1 MIRDIKKII
10 NEMTLEEKAILCS
23 GLDSLHTKGVQR
35 LGIPS
40 IMMADGP
47 HGLRKEADEIHHFG
61 INTGVPAICFPSG
74 ATLACSWD
82 RKLIEK
88 VGIALGEE
96 CQAEGVSI
104 ILGPAV
110 NIKRSPLCGRN
121 FEYFSED
128 PYLSSQM
135 AEYHIKGVQS
145 QGVGTSLKHFA
156 VNNQEHRRMTVDTIV
171 DERTLR
177 EIYLASFE
185 EAVKQAKPWTVMCA
199 YNKVNGEY
207 CSENKYLLTDI
218 LKDEWGHEG
227 FVVSDWGAV
236 NERAKGLAAGLELE
250 MPSSRGIGDK
260 KIVKAVK
267 SGQLAEE
274 VINRAVERLLA
285 VIFKAENNKKEN
297 ASYDKDEH
305 RQLAREVAGECMVLL
320 KNEDNILPLKKN
332 GTLALIGGFA
342 KISRYQGGGSSH
354 INPIKIDN
362 AHDEMVKIAGNS
374 VKITYAQGYP
384 IDSNEIDESL
394 INEAKEAAKNTD
406 VAVVFVGLPERYES
420 EGYDRN
426 HMDIPESHKNLIE
439 AVAEVQNNIVVVLSN
454 GAPIEMP
461 WVNKVKGIVE
471 TYLGGQAVGG
481 AIADILFGVTN
492 PCGKLAETFPMKL
505 SHNPSYINFP
515 GEEDKVEYKEGLF
528 VGYRYYDAKGIEP
541 LFPFG
546 YGLSYTNFEYTDIL
560 VDKNEIKD
568 TDTVTV
574 KVKVKNTGSIVGKEI
589 IQLYIRDIESSVIR
603 PLKELKGFEK
613 VELQPGEEKEVSF
626 ILNKRSFAYYN
637 IDIKDWHVESGD
649 FEILIG
655 KSSKEIVLRKTI
667 NVQSTVNLRK
677 KFHRNSTVGD
687 LMNDLIGKMIIEKMM
702 QQFKQQDGMSFD
714 LSQMENSE
722 MGKALMKY
730 MPLRGIVNFS
740 SGAFS
745 EEMLDSLIVE
755 LNK

>member
-10 NEMTLEEKAILCS
+10 TEMTLEEKASLCS
-23 GLDSLHTKGVQR
+23 GLDFWHTKGIKR

-47 HGLRKEADEIHHFG
+47 HGLRKQAEEIKHLG
-61 INTGVPAICFPSG
+61 INTSVPATCFPSG

-82 RKLIEK
+82 RKLIKK

-104 ILGPAV
+104 ILGPST

-145 QGVGTSLKHFA
+145 QGVGTSFKHFVA
-156 VNNQEHRRMTVDTIV
+156 NNQEHRRMSVDTIV

-185 EAVKQAKPWTVMCA
+185 EAVKQAQPWTVMCA

-218 LKDEWGHEG
+218 LKDEWGYKG
-227 FVVSDWGAV
+227 FVISDWGAV
-236 NERAKGLAAGLELE
+236 NERVKGLGAGLELE
-250 MPSSRGIGDK
+250 MPSSGGMGDK
-260 KIVKAVK
+260 KIIKAVE

-274 VINRAVERLLA
+274 VLDKAVEKLLT
-285 VIFKAENNKKEN
+285 VILKAENNKKEN

-305 RQLAREVAGECMVLL
+305 HQLAREVAGECIILL

-332 GTLALIGGFA
+332 GTIALVGAFA
-342 KISRYQGGGSSH
+342 KTPRYQGGGSSH

-362 AHDEMVKIAGNS
+362 AYDEMVKIAGNS
-374 VKITYAQGYP
+374 VKIKYAQGYL
-384 IDSNEIDESL
+384 INSDEIDEIL
-394 INEAKEAAKNTD
+394 INEATEAVKNTD
-406 VAVVFVGLPERYES
+406 TAVVFVGLPERYES

-426 HMDIPESHKNLIE
+426 HMEIPKNHKKLIE
-439 AVAEVQNNIVVVLSN
+439 AVAEVQKNTVVVLSN
-454 GAPIEMP
+454 GAPMEMS
-461 WVNKVKGIVE
+461 WADKVKGIVE
-471 TYLGGQAVGG
+471 AYLGGQASGG
-481 AIADILFGVTN
+481 AIADILFAITN

-505 SHNPSYINFP
+505 SHNSSYINFP

-528 VGYRYYDAKGIEP
+528 VGYRYYDAKEIEP

-546 YGLSYTNFEYTDIL
+546 YGLSYTNFEYTDIS
-560 VDKNEIKD
+560 VDKNEVKD
-568 TDTVTV
+568 TDIVTV
-574 KVKVKNTGSIVGKEI
+574 KVKVKNTGSIAGKEI
-589 IQLYIRDIESSVIR
+589 IQLYVRDVESSVIR

-613 VELQPGEEKEVSF
+613 VELQPGEEKKVTF

-655 KSSKEIVLRKTI
+655 KSSKEILLNGTI
-667 NVQSTVNLRK
+667 KVQSTVNLRK

-687 LMNDLIGKMIIEKMM
+687 LMNDPKGKMIMQEMM
-702 QQFKQQDGMSFD
+702 QQFKQHKGMGFN
-714 LSQMENSE
+714 LSQMQNSE
-722 MGKALMKY
+722 MGQALIKY
-730 MPLRGIVNFS
+730 MPLRSLINFS
-740 SGAFS
+740 GGTLS
-745 EEMLDSLIVE
+745 EEMLDGLIAQ

>member
-1 MIRDIKKII
+1 MIRGIKKII
-10 NEMTLEEKAILCS
+10 SEMTLEEKANLCS
-23 GLDSLHTKGVQR
+23 GLDFWHTKGVKR

-47 HGLRKEADEIHHFG
+47 HGLRKQAGKTEHLG
-61 INTGVPAICFPSG
+61 INTSVPATCFPSG

-96 CQAEGVSI
+96 FQAEGVSI
-104 ILGPAV
+104 ILGPAA

-145 QGVGTSLKHFA
+145 QGIGASLKHFA
-156 VNNQEHRRMTVDTIV
+156 ANNQEHRRMTVDTIV
-171 DERTLR
+171 NERTLR

-185 EAVKQAKPWTVMCA
+185 EAVKQAQPWTVMCA

-207 CSENKYLLTDI
+207 CSENNYLLTKI

-227 FVVSDWGAV
+227 FVVSDWEAV
-236 NERAKGLAAGLELE
+236 NERVKGLAAGLELE
-250 MPSSRGIGDK
+250 MPSSGGRGDK
-260 KIVKAVK
+260 KIIKAVE
-267 SGQLAEE
+267 SGELDEK
-274 VINRAVERLLA
+274 VLNRAVERLLT
-285 VIFKAENNKKEN
+285 VILKAENNKKEN
-297 ASYDKDEH
+297 VSYDKDEH
-305 RQLAREVAGECMVLL
+305 HQLAREVAGECIVLL

-332 GTLALIGGFA
+332 GTIALVGAFA
-342 KISRYQGGGSSH
+342 KTPRYQGGGSSH
-354 INPIKIDN
+354 INPTKIDN
-362 AHDEMVKIAGNS
+362 TYDEVVKIAGNS
-374 VKITYAQGYP
+374 VKIKYAQGYP
-384 IDSNEIDESL
+384 IDSDEIYEIL
-394 INEAKEAAKNTD
+394 INEAKEVAKNTD
-406 VAVVFVGLPERYES
+406 MAVVFVGLPERYES

-426 HMDIPESHKNLIE
+426 HMDIPKNHKKLIE
-439 AVAEVQNNIVVVLSN
+439 AVAEVQKNIVVVLSN

-461 WVNKVKGIVE
+461 WADKVKGIVE
-471 TYLGGQAVGG
+471 AYLGGQAVGG
-481 AIADILFGVTN
+481 AITDILFGITN
-492 PCGKLAETFPMKL
+492 PCGKLTETFPMKL

-528 VGYRYYDAKGIEP
+528 VGYRYYDAKEIEP

-546 YGLSYTNFEYTDIL
+546 YGLSFTNFEYTDIS
-560 VDKNEIKD
+560 VDKNEVKD
-568 TDTVTV
+568 TDIVTV
-574 KVKVKNTGSIVGKEI
+574 KVKVKNAGSIAGKEI
-589 IQLYIRDIESSVIR
+589 IQLYIRDVESSVIR

-613 VELQPGEEKEVSF
+613 VELQPGEEKKVTF
-626 ILNKRSFAYYN
+626 ILDKRSFAYYN
-637 IDIKDWHVESGD
+637 VDIKDWHVESGD

-655 KSSKEIVLRKTI
+655 KSSKKILLKETI
-667 NVQSTVNLRK
+667 KVQSTVNLRK

-687 LMNDLIGKMIIEKMM
+687 LMNDPMGKMIIKKMM
-702 QQFKQQDGMSFD
+702 QQFKKQDGMSFD

-722 MGKALMKY
+722 MGKAMMKY

-740 SGAFS
+740 SGALS
-745 EEMLDSLIVE
+745 DEMLDGLIAQ